1 MVITPVSPLSSVVPS
16 IPVTPSA
23 LSGGKSPFHS
33 VFQDAV
39 QNVENFRADAENK
52 VNSFLSGETDEVHDV
67 VMSAQR
73 AELSFELFQGVRN
86 KVVQAYQEIMRM
98 QL

>member
-1 MVITPVSPLSSVVPS
+1 MVISPGSPLRPVPQITPLKATGKTDQSSAFQSMLENAIHNVE
-16 IPVTPSA
+16 A
-23 LSGGKSPFHS
+23 FR
-33 VFQDAV
+33 QDA
-39 QNVENFRADAENK
+39 DNK
-52 VNSFLSGETDEVHDV
+52 VNSFLSGESDEVHDV
-67 VMSAQR
+67 VMATQK

>member
-1 MVITPVSPLSSVVPS
+1 MVITPASPLRSLPQIAPLKVPGIADAGAGFQSV
-16 IPVTPSA
+16 
-23 LSGGKSPFHS
+23 L
-33 VFQDAV
+33 QDAIH
-39 QNVENFRADAENK
+39 NVESFRKDADTK
-52 VNSFLSGETDEVHDV
+52 VSAFLSGESDEVHDV
-67 VMSAQR
+67 VMATQK